1 MRCVAVLAMLLV
13 VLLGA
18 EAAPPE
24 PSFGLLGHLAD
35 KAWDTAVGVGD
46 QIVDKAS
53 DVADTVLGASG
64 SKQQAAPSIIYAQP
78 GPVLVRRARTNM
90 F

>member
-18 EAAPPE
+18 ETAPPK

-35 KAWDTAVGVGD
+35 KAFSTAVGVGD

-53 DVADTVLGASG
+53 DVADTVLGATG
-64 SKQQAAPSIIYAQP
+64 GKQQAAPSVVVAQP
-78 GPVLVRRARTNM
+78 AGPLLLGK
-90 F
+90 

>member
-18 EAAPPE
+18 EAAPPK

-35 KAWDTAVGVGD
+35 KAFNKAVGVGD
-46 QIVDKAS
+46 QLVDKAS
-53 DVADTVLGASG
+53 DVADTVLGPLG
-64 SKQQAAPSIIYAQP
+64 GKQQAGSSVVLAQP
-78 GPVLVRRARTNM
+78 AGSLLLGK
-90 F
+90 